1 MKHKLVNFIVFS
13 LLFSLFLPLICQA
26 IIIDN
31 PLKKAESFI
40 DLVDII
46 TNFIFW
52 VGIAIGPLMIIIGG
66 FYFLTA
72 AGSEEKIRTAK
83 NIILYTVI
91 GLAIIL
97 LAKGLVSVIKSA
109 LGG

>member
-26 IIIDN
+26 IVIEN
-31 PLKKAESFI
+31 PLKAESFI

-72 AGSEEKIRTAK
+72 AGNEEKIRTAK

-97 LAKGLVSVIKSA
+97 LAKGLISVIKSA